1 MSAPLALPGVDFA
14 PRAEADSDDQH
25 TPPWLVAEVD
35 AFFGGIGSV
44 VVITPGFAEVRTA
57 SGATHL
63 VHDGSWVAKRR
74 ASAMA
79 RAASLTFGR
88 PRTRGAVKA

>member
-14 PRAEADSDDQH
+14 PRADADSDDQH

-35 AFFGGIGSV
+35 AFFGGID
-44 VVITPGFAEVRTA
+44 TDPA
-57 SGATHL
+57 SSGVTHL
-63 VHDGSWVAKRR
+63 VPNGDWHAKRR
-74 ASAMA
+74 TSAMA